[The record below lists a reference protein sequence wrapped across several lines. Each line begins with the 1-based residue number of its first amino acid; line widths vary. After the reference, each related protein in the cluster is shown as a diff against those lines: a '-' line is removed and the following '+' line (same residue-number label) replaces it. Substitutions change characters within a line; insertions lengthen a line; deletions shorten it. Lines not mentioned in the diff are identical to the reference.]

1 MSPIYTGDKLGF
13 GVAPSTEGGGGA
25 HIYNNAGM
33 VFTNAGAYGNAGP
46 TLAMAED
53 EYRDQKFWTDNHYH
67 FYTDPSTTYTDG
79 GFISGVELVKYDKK
93 EKKIYWRIVGTSKKT
108 QYFKILKG
116 STVEHFNGVDTK
128 KIKKF

>member
-1 MSPIYTGDKLGF
+1 MLYLIQLIILIFIQNIDPYKFLDGKWYESKDKECFYLKYQDGLVIY
-13 GVAPSTEGGGGA
+13 
-25 HIYNNAGM
+25 
-33 VFTNAGAYGNAGP
+33 
-46 TLAMAED
+46 ED
-53 EYRDQKFWTDNHYH
+53 
-67 FYTDPSTTYTDG
+67 TDG